1 MLDNSQVIG
10 GEPMLEEFATYATF
24 VAEFLR
30 CAIVPDNRDNSRSY
44 VALRV
49 DRA

>member
-1 MLDNSQVIG
+1 MLDNSRVIG
-10 GEPMLEEFATYATF
+10 GEPMLEEFGTYATF
-24 VAEFLR
+24 VAKFLR
-30 CAIVPDNRDNSRSY
+30 CAIVPNNRDSTRRY